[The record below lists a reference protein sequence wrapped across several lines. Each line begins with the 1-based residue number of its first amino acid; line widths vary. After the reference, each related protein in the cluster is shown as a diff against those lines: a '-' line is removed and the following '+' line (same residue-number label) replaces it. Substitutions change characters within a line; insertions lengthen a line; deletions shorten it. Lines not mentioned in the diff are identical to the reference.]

1 LQEKNRIILVFF
13 DEREAPFWYHCLRK
27 RQEWRETGGAMTIG
41 ERLKR
46 LRELAGLSQGEL
58 ARRAGV
64 NRPII
69 SDLES
74 NKRQNITVDTA
85 KRLARTLGVSLDLL
99 VGMDEDELCPAA
111 TQLVGA

>member
-1 LQEKNRIILVFF
+1 
-13 DEREAPFWYHCLRK
+13 
-27 RQEWRETGGAMTIG
+27 MTIG

-74 NKRQNITVDTA
+74 NKRQNITLDTA
-85 KRLARTLGVSLDLL
+85 RRLARALGVTLDMLA
-99 VGMDEDELCPAA
+99 GDNSEDRCEPAA
-111 TQLVGA
+111 LAMVGA